1 MKREYELVPHPQ
13 MASLHVFLVRV
24 DYRAPHAHMEI
35 EIGIVLEGALLLSTN
50 RGNIVVQ
57 AGEMYYLNSMD
68 FHELQSKG
76 NTALVLAIQISEG
89 MIAPYYPVIR
99 NLVVQDVAVR
109 PYFVAAQ
116 AQYESCLALSA
127 QLTLH
132 YLSCMPHY
140 EFLCTALLN
149 QLLFELCQRLPHTT
163 LSEPEI
169 AANASRNSRIN
180 RVLDE
185 IDQNFQRKLL
195 LSELAEKEGLTLTY
209 LSHFFKDTLNMTF
222 QNYLAERRFS
232 NAVLLLETTDLSMLD
247 ISLASGFSD
256 VRYLNQLCQKHYG
269 CTPMAYRKARRQR
282 AATPLPSGASAQ
294 TFIGGAESKAVLL
307 RLIETWSRSHESG
320 LPFGLFP
327 GSKPASA
334 QFVPQRAVRAKR
346 KRFASRAESSIA
358 KGRDVP

>member
-13 MASLHVFLVRV
+13 MASLHVFLVRI

-35 EIGIVLEGALLLSTN
+35 EIGIVLEGVLLLTTN
-50 RGNIVVQ
+50 RGSLSVQ

-68 FHELQSKG
+68 FHELQSQGK
-76 NTALVLAIQISEG
+76 TALILAIQISEG

-109 PYFVAAQ
+109 PYFAAAQ
-116 AQYESCLALSA
+116 TQYESCLALSA
-127 QLTLH
+127 QLTLY
-132 YLSCMPHY
+132 YLDCIPHY

-149 QLLFELCQRLPHTT
+149 QLLFELYLRLPHAT

-169 AANASRNSRIN
+169 ASIASRNSRIN
-180 RVLDE
+180 RVLDD

-209 LSHFFKDTLNMTF
+209 LSHFFRDTLNMTF

-232 NAVLLLETTDLSMLD
+232 NAVMLLETTDLSMLD

-256 VRYLNQLCQKHYG
+256 VRYLNQLCHKHYG

-282 AATPLPSGASAQ
+282 AAAPFQPGASAQ
-294 TFIGGAESKAVLL
+294 TFIGGEESRTVLL
-307 RLIETWSRSHESG
+307 
-320 LPFGLFP
+320 
-327 GSKPASA
+327 
-334 QFVPQRAVRAKR
+334 Q
-346 KRFASRAESSIA
+346 SIA
-358 KGRDVP
+358 HWTGSSKWNPSFRGHPTVE

>member
-13 MASLHVFLVRV
+13 MASLHVFLVRI

-35 EIGIVLEGALLLSTN
+35 EIGIVLEGVLLLTTN
-50 RGNIVVQ
+50 RGSLSVQ

-68 FHELQSKG
+68 FHELQSQGK
-76 NTALVLAIQISEG
+76 TALILAIQISEG

-109 PYFVAAQ
+109 PYFAAAQ

-127 QLTLH
+127 QLTLD
-132 YLSCMPHY
+132 YLGCMPHY

-149 QLLFELCQRLPHTT
+149 QLLFELYLRLPHAT

-169 AANASRNSRIN
+169 ASIASRNSRIN
-180 RVLDE
+180 RVLDD

-209 LSHFFKDTLNMTF
+209 LSHFFRDTLNMTF

-232 NAVLLLETTDLSMLD
+232 NAVMLLETTDLSMLD

-256 VRYLNQLCQKHYG
+256 VRYLNQLCHKHYG

-282 AATPLPSGASAQ
+282 TAAPFQPGTSAQ
-294 TFIGGAESKAVLL
+294 TFIGGEESRTVLL
-307 RLIETWSRSHESG
+307 
-320 LPFGLFP
+320 
-327 GSKPASA
+327 
-334 QFVPQRAVRAKR
+334 Q
-346 KRFASRAESSIA
+346 SIA
-358 KGRDVP
+358 NWTGSTEWNPSFRGHLPVE